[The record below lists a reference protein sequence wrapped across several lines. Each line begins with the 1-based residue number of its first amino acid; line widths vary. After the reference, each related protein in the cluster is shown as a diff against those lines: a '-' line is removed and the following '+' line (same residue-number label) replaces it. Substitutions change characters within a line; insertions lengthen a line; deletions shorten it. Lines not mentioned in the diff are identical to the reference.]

1 MNDDT
6 LASESYRKR
15 QQGAYLVD
23 WGQKI
28 NGSRSHCKEKVSNT
42 VCTEP
47 TDSYYNSALPVHEMM
62 PDSLIPL
69 LVINMSLCLSVE
81 SSEWVK
87 PRALLSSVWK
97 DSQPAKPN
105 TDDNMDKMFK

>member
-1 MNDDT
+1 
-6 LASESYRKR
+6 
-15 QQGAYLVD
+15 
-23 WGQKI
+23 
-28 NGSRSHCKEKVSNT
+28 
-42 VCTEP
+42 
-47 TDSYYNSALPVHEMM
+47 M

-69 LVINMSLCLSVE
+69 LVINMNLCLSVE